1 MAAPLFRT
9 WNTTPTHSLQVELM
23 SAASQRSTV
32 PLTATLLLLWAAGTL
47 IWWGL
52 AFPPWVQAP
61 APWLVRV
68 QQICFGTDQAG
79 QPSAFGWGALVA
91 GPLGLL
97 LSMLTGWSAELH
109 QGLRRLAR
117 SGAGRAM
124 LAALVLVLG
133 TQAVWVG
140 IRVAGSTLPADAG
153 AVSGP
158 EEPLPPDYP
167 RLDRPVPDFRLV
179 DAAGVVRTPRSYRGR
194 LVLLTFAYGH
204 CTTVCPL
211 TLSTVR
217 NAADYLAALN
227 PAIVVITLDAWRDTP
242 STLQSLMTR
251 WALPPSASVLSGHP
265 ATVGRALDA
274 FNVVSQRNEKTGDID
289 HVALVYVIDP
299 QGRIAYALASP
310 TAAWVVEAA
319 RRAACTGAAGP
330 GCGR

>member
-1 MAAPLFRT
+1 MGA
-9 WNTTPTHSLQVELM
+9 TPP
-23 SAASQRSTV
+23 RSTV
-32 PLTATLLLLWAAGTL
+32 PVTAALLSLWAAGTL

-97 LSMLTGWSAELH
+97 LTLLVGWGAELRL
-109 QGLRRLAR
+109 GLGRLAR
-117 SGAGRAM
+117 RTAGRVM
-124 LAALVLVLG
+124 LAALMLALG

-140 IRVAGSTLPADAG
+140 IRVARNTFPAEAVP
-153 AVSGP
+153 VSGL

-167 RLDRPVPDFRLV
+167 RLDRPLPDFRLV
-179 DAAGVVRTPRSYRGR
+179 DPAGVVRTPRSYRGR

-204 CTTVCPL
+204 CTTICPL

-217 NAADYLAALN
+217 NAAKDLAAFN
-227 PAIVVITLDAWRDTP
+227 PAVVVITLDAWRDTP
-242 STLQSLMTR
+242 STLQGLMTQ
-251 WALPPSASVLSGHP
+251 WALPPSAAVLSGHP
-265 ATVGRALDA
+265 VAVGRTLDA
-274 FNVVSQRNEKTGDID
+274 FNMVSQRNEKTGDID

-299 QGRIAYALASP
+299 RGRIAYALASP

-319 RRAACTGAAGP
+319 RRAACTPPAGA
-330 GCGR
+330 GCGA